1 MDTGRLFGH
10 RIAVARGNGGWPS
23 AVAVLSKQVAAGVQ
37 VDVLHSNAIL
47 SSFSDSLPARV
58 VATWLV
64 TVQLLQWMGCV
75 AVRSD
80 TRSFNI
86 ARSHVVQGHSTQGGR
101 WEIASFLLE
110 KQKHCALDMSMVSIG
125 CSADA
130 FAKTARWMDAMLCL
144 TTRPNVVI
152 FGSVV
157 AASSWT
163 QAMCLVR
170 LLLTRGLELSPPLIG
185 AIEML
190 LPWQRSLQTRS
201 SLKAFNAG
209 LSNLDWNHALQQ
221 LNTVRPRTDEQ
232 ESIISSDSSTW
243 QILLHSRSSR
253 FVSPKRSLAFPQFA
267 VAFGKLF
274 GVLRGQ
280 LDACGLRPW
289 MESRRVSAPCIFVNS
304 WISVVKGSA

>member
-1 MDTGRLFGH
+1 MIYSVAHPFPFISIGSFTTISLSLRFG
-10 RIAVARGNGGWPS
+10 VGWPS

-144 TTRPNVVI
+144 TTRPNV
-152 FGSVV
+152 
-157 AASSWT
+157 ATWLPSSK
-163 QAMCLVR
+163 
-170 LLLTRGLELSPPLIG
+170 LLI
-185 AIEML
+185 
-190 LPWQRSLQTRS
+190 SLGFEAR
-201 SLKAFNAG
+201 
-209 LSNLDWNHALQQ
+209 
-221 LNTVRPRTDEQ
+221 
-232 ESIISSDSSTW
+232 
-243 QILLHSRSSR
+243 
-253 FVSPKRSLAFPQFA
+253 
-267 VAFGKLF
+267 
-274 GVLRGQ
+274 
-280 LDACGLRPW
+280 
-289 MESRRVSAPCIFVNS
+289 
-304 WISVVKGSA
+304 